1 MKILVVGSGGRE
13 HAILWKLKQSSRV
26 TELFCAPGNG
36 GISEIAECVPINAMD
51 IDGMVKFSREKSID
65 MVVVAPDDPL
75 AAGMVDALENAGI
88 RAFGPKKNAAIIE
101 ASKVFAKNLMKKYN
115 IPTAAY
121 ESFSDS
127 KSAFEYVKTAGLPMV
142 IKADGLALGKG
153 VIICNTREEALSAVS
168 MIMEDKKFGD
178 AGQKIVVEE
187 FMTGPEVSVLAFTDG
202 KTIVP
207 MVSSQDHKRAYD
219 NDQGLNTGG
228 MGAFS
233 PSRVYTE
240 ELQKECMKT
249 IFIPTIKAMNLEGRP
264 FKGVLYFGL
273 MLTSDGPKVLE
284 YNARFGDP
292 ETQVVLPRLETDL
305 VEIFD
310 AIIDEKLDTINI
322 SWKKNCAVCVVMASG
337 GYPESYKKGYEI
349 TGLESVSNKEDVILF
364 HAGTKKENEK
374 FYTNGG
380 RVLGVTA
387 VGESIETAR
396 EKVYKAVSGIHFEN
410 VHYRKDIGIK

>member
-13 HAILWKLKQSSRV
+13 HAILWKLKQNPKV

-51 IDGMVKFSREKSID
+51 IDGMVKFSLEKSMD
-65 MVVVAPDDPL
+65 MVIVAPDDPL

-121 ESFSDS
+121 ETFSDS
-127 KSAFEYVKTAGLPMV
+127 KSAIEYVKTAKLPLV
-142 IKADGLALGKG
+142 VKADGLALGKG
-153 VIICNTREEALSAVS
+153 VLICNTREEALRAVS
-168 MIMEDKKFGD
+168 MIMEEKKFGD

-240 ELQKECMKT
+240 ELQEECMRT

-264 FKGVLYFGL
+264 FKSVLYFGL

-322 SWKKNCAVCVVMASG
+322 SWKRDCAVCVIMASG

-349 TGLESVSNKEDVILF
+349 TGLESVKNQKDIILF

-387 VGESIETAR
+387 VGENIEAAR
-396 EKVYKAVSGIHFEN
+396 EKAYNAVSAIHFEN

>member
-13 HAILWKLKQSSRV
+13 HAILWKLKQNPKV

-51 IDGMVKFSREKSID
+51 IDGMVKFSLEKSMD
-65 MVVVAPDDPL
+65 MVIVAPDDPL

-88 RAFGPKKNAAIIE
+88 RAFGPRKNAAIIE
-101 ASKVFAKNLMKKYN
+101 ASKVFSKNLMKKYN

-127 KSAFEYVKTAGLPMV
+127 KSAIEYVKTAKLPLV
-142 IKADGLALGKG
+142 VKADGLALGKG
-153 VIICNTREEALSAVS
+153 VLICHTREEALSAVS

-240 ELQKECMKT
+240 ELQEECMRT

-322 SWKKNCAVCVVMASG
+322 SWKQDCAVCVIMASG
-337 GYPESYKKGYEI
+337 GYPESYVKGYEI
-349 TGLESVSNKEDVILF
+349 TGLESVKNQKDIILF

-387 VGESIETAR
+387 VGKNIEAAR
-396 EKVYKAVSGIHFEN
+396 EKAYKAVSAIHFEN